1 VSEKEALQSAADEAR
16 KAARGARE
24 FAGILDDY
32 AKYLTQPTFRQRAD
46 DLHLSALHKL
56 RVVNDGLAACNR
68 WVEESGSSAVAP
80 SLKQTVQR
88 KVSGKQDVPEETT
101 PPAERI
107 AKKGGKR

>member
-32 AKYLTQPTFRQRAD
+32 ARYLTQPNFRQRVD

-68 WVEESGSSAVAP
+68 WVEESGSSAN
-80 SLKQTVQR
+80 
-88 KVSGKQDVPEETT
+88 T

-107 AKKGGKR
+107 AKKGDKR